1 MAKKPLKLTWSDTK
15 ELAYLLI
22 DKYPQTDPSKL
33 SFGKIAE
40 MVQALPEFSGGK
52 AKPDIDLLEDLQT
65 RWAGERSEMEDELGP
80 VENVEDEDS
89 ELDEDIYRADR
100 MIEDEDDE
108 EEDEDEFD
116 SYDDEFEDEE
126 DEY

>member
-1 MAKKPLKLTWSDTK
+1 MPKKSSKLTWSDTK
-15 ELAYLLI
+15 ELAYRLI
-22 DKYPQTDPSKL
+22 DEYPQIDPAKL
-33 SFGKIAE
+33 SLGRIAE
-40 MVQALPEFSGGK
+40 MVQELPGFSGGK
-52 AKPDIDLLEDLQT
+52 AKPDADLLEDLQT

-80 VENVEDEDS
+80 VEDLEDEDS

-100 MIEDEDDE
+100 MIEDDED

-126 DEY
+126 DEF